1 MPPPAPERARPT
13 ARTNFAQRTTQN
25 SAGASLPERRP
36 RIERPPEPRR
46 EADFEDSILSAIA
59 DAVDVLADDTEP
71 EAAETVMFEPPAPQ
85 PRPAARTAPARTA
98 PPVAPPV
105 DPLPAPGE
113 ADEIGDEIQRILAS
127 YSQNR

>member
-1 MPPPAPERARPT
+1 VTPPPSAAERQRPT
-13 ARTNFAQRTTQN
+13 ARSTFAQRTTQN

-36 RIERPPEPRR
+36 RTERPPEPPRR
-46 EADFEDSILSAIA
+46 EAEFEDSILSAIA
-59 DAVDVLADDTEP
+59 DAVDVLADDP
-71 EAAETVMFEPPAPQ
+71 PAGPVAAEPAPA
-85 PRPAARTAPARTA
+85 RPAARTAPPVRAPA
-98 PPVAPPV
+98 PPPI